1 VTWAIDALEPGELA
15 TATEVLAAACELDR
29 AAEVANEK
37 LFGADPTGA
46 GRAFAARSP
55 SGELVG
61 VAAIGGDRIR
71 LLAVRPDARRRGAG
85 SALLEAAI
93 AALRASGA
101 RRVRTLDLPG
111 NYLAPGID
119 ERNTGA
125 LAWLERRGFTAIA
138 RRNENL
144 IIDVRTNL
152 LVTPARAAAAAQRC
166 RGHGYVIRRANAD
179 EGALLFAVAE
189 DFGGAWP
196 WELGLALACS
206 PPAVHVA
213 LDPRST
219 ESPYA
224 GFAAHDG
231 NNRGLGWF
239 GPAGTWAPHRGKG
252 LGEALLLA
260 CLVDVATVQPTCE
273 VAWIGPRE
281 FYQRSAG
288 IASERRF
295 VVLERGLA

>member
-1 VTWAIDALEPGELA
+1 VTWAIDALEPDELA
-15 TATEVLAAACELDR
+15 GATELLASACAYDR
-29 AAEVANEK
+29 AAEVAREK
-37 LFGADPTGA
+37 LFGADPTGPSVA
-46 GRAFAARSP
+46 LAARAG
-55 SGELVG
+55 GELVG
-61 VAAIGGDRIR
+61 VAAVGGDRLK
-71 LLAVRPDARRRGAG
+71 LLAVRPDARGKGAG
-85 SALLEAAI
+85 TALLAAAAAAI
-93 AALRASGA
+93 GA
-101 RRVRTLDLPG
+101 RGGRRIRTLDLAG

-119 ERNTGA
+119 ERNTA
-125 LAWLERRGFTAIA
+125 AIAWLERRGFRAVE

-144 IIDVRTNL
+144 IVDVRTNL
-152 LVTPARAAAAAQRC
+152 LVTAERAEAAAARC
-166 RGHGYVIRRANAD
+166 RAAGYAIRRAHAG
-179 EGALLFAVAE
+179 EGDLLFAVAE

-196 WELGLALACS
+196 WEIGLALAAD

-213 LDPRST
+213 LDPRSMVA
-219 ESPYA
+219 PYA
-224 GFAAHDG
+224 AFAAHDG

-239 GPAGTWAPHRGKG
+239 GPAGTWAAHRGKG

-260 CLVDVATVQPTCE
+260 CLVDVAVHHPVCE